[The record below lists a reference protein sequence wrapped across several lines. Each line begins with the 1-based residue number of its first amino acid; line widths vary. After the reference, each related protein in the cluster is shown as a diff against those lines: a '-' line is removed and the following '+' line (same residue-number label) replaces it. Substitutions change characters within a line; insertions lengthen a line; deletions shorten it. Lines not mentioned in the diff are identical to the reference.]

1 MKSWKTGAIIAILL
15 GLNVIQG
22 AVLTGLFIKS
32 RLARHDSA
40 PIALSD
46 EKIAQMPPETRAAV
60 KTSLAEARPV
70 LRARLA
76 EVRKARL
83 DLKQYISSPH
93 YNRAEAQKRFEALRE
108 KSNQAQ
114 IVAQEMLLNAAD
126 QMAPED
132 RADVTQA
139 ISEND
144 ASN

>member
-1 MKSWKTGAIIAILL
+1 MKSWKAGAIIAVLL

-32 RLARHDSA
+32 RLARHDVA

-46 EKIAQMPPETRAAV
+46 AKIAQMPPETQAAV
-60 KTSLAEARPV
+60 KTSLAQARPV
-70 LRARLA
+70 LRARLT

-114 IVAQEMLLNAAD
+114 IVAQKMLLDAAD
-126 QMAPED
+126 QIPVED
-132 RADVTQA
+132 RVDVVDA
-139 ISEND
+139 LSND
-144 ASN
+144 DTSN